1 MSRSRPG
8 NVKCKFRFAEMLGV
22 KMVFSSGVFLF
33 IFLPAVLLAHTLI
46 KSNSVR
52 NGLLI
57 AASLVFYAYG
67 EPVYVL
73 LLIASV
79 GVNYIFGRILA
90 SRKSKGLL
98 ALAVVFNLSL
108 LVVYKYT
115 GFLAESLN
123 LLPFVKLPVPKIT
136 MPIGISFFTFQAIS
150 YVADTYRSKDN
161 EKTGFADVL
170 LYISLFP
177 QLIAGPI
184 VKYNSVKEQISAR
197 SVTTD
202 KLAAGIR
209 RFVIGLSK
217 KMLLAN
223 PMGYAADRIFG
234 MDTGAIDTPLAWLG
248 AVCYTLQIYFDFS
261 GYSDMA
267 VGLGKCMGFDFP
279 ENFDYP
285 YSAAGI
291 RSFWRRWHMSLTGW
305 FREYLYIPLGG
316 NRKGRGRQILN
327 TMIVFVCTGIWHGAN
342 LTFILWGFGH
352 GALMSAETLL
362 TRRDKP
368 EKRALKPLKW
378 LYTMFFVII
387 GFVIFRSDTVGY
399 AFAYIGRM
407 FAFVRLEGA
416 FRVFLSFLTPVFML
430 TLAAAAAACFPIVP
444 VIGKVVR
451 EKRCRKWISGVCYA
465 LTFGLY
471 LLCVL
476 TLAADS
482 YNPFIYFRF

>member
-8 NVKCKFRFAEMLGV
+8 NVKCKFRFAETLGV

-150 YVADTYRSKDN
+150 HVADTYRSKDN

-223 PMGYAADRIFG
+223 PMGYAADKIFG

-416 FRVFLSFLTPVFML
+416 FRVFLSFLTPVFIL

-444 VIGKVVR
+444 VIGKAVR

>member
-184 VKYNSVKEQISAR
+184 VKYNSVKEQIAAR

-444 VIGKVVR
+444 AIGKAVR

>member
-1 MSRSRPG
+1 MSRPRPG

-184 VKYNSVKEQISAR
+184 VKYNSVKEQIAAR

-444 VIGKVVR
+444 AIGKAVR